1 MNFVV
6 DDMTD
11 LQRTRGPFDFLL
23 KGERPTTSS
32 SREVAA
38 ARTLKLI
45 DTVACPVPT
54 PFLSPSEKRVAREAS
69 RSRDRAIANAMRA
82 GWAADNADAFNWPYE
97 AASVYPEPYTELF
110 RLSAWR
116 TVPSANSPKS
126 RKSIQR
132 RSETTPTYGPGRPDL
147 PHMARVSSGWLSR
160 RPMREQP
167 GCARR
172 LSVDAEAFTVK
183 MSPSRL
189 QDG

>member
-1 MNFVV
+1 MGLVEVGALTPCRAVDLGCGTGANAIFLAQYGFEVTGVDFATAGIEKASRAAADAGLSVNFVV

-69 RSRDRAIANAMRA
+69 RSRDPRSRTRCGPGGRLTTPTLSTGPMRLHLSIRSL
-82 GWAADNADAFNWPYE
+82 N
-97 AASVYPEPYTELF
+97 TELF

-132 RSETTPTYGPGRPDL
+132 RS
-147 PHMARVSSGWLSR
+147 
-160 RPMREQP
+160 
-167 GCARR
+167 
-172 LSVDAEAFTVK
+172 
-183 MSPSRL
+183 
-189 QDG
+189 

>member
-1 MNFVV
+1 VGLVEDGALTPCRAVDLGCGTGANAIFLAQHGFEVTGVDFATAGIEKASRAAADAGLSVNFVV
-6 DDMTD
+6 DDRTD

-97 AASVYPEPYTELF
+97 AASVYPEP
-110 RLSAWR
+110 
-116 TVPSANSPKS
+116 
-126 RKSIQR
+126 
-132 RSETTPTYGPGRPDL
+132 
-147 PHMARVSSGWLSR
+147 
-160 RPMREQP
+160 
-167 GCARR
+167 
-172 LSVDAEAFTVK
+172 
-183 MSPSRL
+183 
-189 QDG
+189 